1 MAARELRCGR
11 HAFDLARPL
20 VMGVVNVTPDSFSD
34 GGRFLDLAQAED
46 HARQMIADGADLID
60 IGGESTRPRAD
71 PVAEADEIARVIP
84 LTELLARDGIAVSV
98 DTRKPGVM
106 RAAIASGAAMIN
118 DVSALTAPGA
128 IEVCAASDVG
138 VCLMHMQGDPSN
150 MQDAP
155 VYGDVVGEVRD
166 FLVARANACLA
177 SGIARERIVVDPGF
191 GFGKTL
197 AHNLA
202 LLRAL
207 PTVVAT
213 GYPVLA
219 GLSRK
224 SSLGTLTGRPASERL
239 AASLA
244 AALAAVARGA
254 AILRVHD
261 VRETVDALKVWQ
273 AIETR

>member
-1 MAARELRCGR
+1 
-11 HAFDLARPL
+11 
-20 VMGVVNVTPDSFSD
+20 MGVVNVTPDSFSD
-34 GGRFLDLAQAED
+34 GGRFFDQARAHD

-60 IGGESTRPRAD
+60 IGGESTRPRAL
-71 PVAEADEIARVIP
+71 PVAEADEIARVVP
-84 LTELLARDGIAVSV
+84 LTEMLARDNIAVSV
-98 DTRKPGVM
+98 DTRKPAVM
-106 RAAIASGAAMIN
+106 RAAIAAGAAMIN

-150 MQDAP
+150 MQQAP
-155 VYGDVVGEVRD
+155 AYDDVVGEVRD
-166 FLVARANACLA
+166 FLVARAKACVDG
-177 SGIARERIVVDPGF
+177 GIARERIVLDPGF

-207 PTVVAT
+207 PALVAT

-219 GLSRK
+219 GFSRK
-224 SSLGTLTGRPASERL
+224 SSLGTLTGRPVDERL

-254 AILRVHD
+254 TILRVHD
-261 VRETVDALKVWQ
+261 VRETVDALKVWL
-273 AIETR
+273 AIERGG